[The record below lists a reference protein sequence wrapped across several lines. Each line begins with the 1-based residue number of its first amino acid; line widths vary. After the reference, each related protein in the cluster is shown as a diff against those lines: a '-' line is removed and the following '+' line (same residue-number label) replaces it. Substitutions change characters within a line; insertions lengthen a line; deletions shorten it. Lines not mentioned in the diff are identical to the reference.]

1 MLLACGTA
9 LAFDR
14 LCERAGL
21 LPPNFR
27 IGAEMTGAERR
38 RPALLRT
45 SALVMLAAVFWIGVF
60 SALGAL
66 QRTPAPLPESLA
78 IPQLFSLHFIF
89 VVALVVWFLLG
100 YAGTGPSVENSW
112 RTQLGLRA
120 TSVGREIGIGVAA
133 GVAGWLG
140 VILALLAV
148 AAVLYAIG
156 GEGAVPDQPPEV
168 IGLVIALPILVRFML
183 SLSAGVV
190 EELFFRGLL
199 QPRIGVLA
207 SSTLFVMAHLS
218 YAQPFLLIGVGL
230 LSILFSALVIW
241 RQNIWAAIS
250 AHAVFDAIQLLIVI
264 PSAMRFL
271 EEAEAGPVALAL
283 SWILAIG

>member
-1 MLLACGTA
+1 VLLACGTA

-14 LCERAGL
+14 MCERSGL

-27 IGAEMTGAERR
+27 IGAEMTAVERR

-45 SALVMLAAVFWIGVF
+45 TALVMMAAVFWIGVF
-60 SALGAL
+60 ASLGAL
-66 QRTPAPLPESLA
+66 QGTPAPPPESLA

-89 VVALVVWFLLG
+89 VVALVLWYLLG
-100 YAGTGPSVENSW
+100 YAGNGPSEANSW
-112 RTQLGLRA
+112 STQLGLRA

-133 GVAGWLG
+133 GIAGWLG
-140 VILALLAV
+140 VILTLLAV
-148 AAVLYAIG
+148 AGVLYMLG
-156 GEGAVPDQPPEV
+156 GERAVPDQPPEV
-168 IGLVIALPILVRFML
+168 IGLVIALPILVRLML

-230 LSILFSALVIW
+230 LSVLFSALVIW
-241 RQNIWAAIS
+241 RQNIWAAVS